1 MKDMDELIKW
11 LQDIGPAAGAY
22 PDELYK
28 TGVELCE
35 KYSKNQAI
43 KATFRVIR
51 PTPLHKK
58 LLRNTLKSTAELL
71 ERKEAADKT
80 TSAPAE
86 QKKANSKKKADR
98 ILPPE
103 KTKTKTPTKKP
114 AKSKMTVSRKPTQ
127 SKKSAKGTQK

>member
-1 MKDMDELIKW
+1 MDELIKW
-11 LQDIGPAAGAY
+11 LQDIGSTADVY

-58 LLRNTLKSTAELL
+58 LLRNTLKSTADLL
-71 ERKEAADKT
+71 ERREAAG
-80 TSAPAE
+80 
-86 QKKANSKKKADR
+86 KKKR
-98 ILPPE
+98 
-103 KTKTKTPTKKP
+103 
-114 AKSKMTVSRKPTQ
+114 TVSYRPKRRKPKTRQ
-127 SKKSAKGTQK
+127 RNR

>member
-11 LQDIGPAAGAY
+11 LKDVGTKVSAY

-28 TGVELCE
+28 AGVELCG
-35 KYSKNQAI
+35 KYSKNRAI
-43 KATFRVIR
+43 MATFRVGR

-58 LLRNTLKSTAELL
+58 LLRNTLMRTAALL
-71 ERKEAADKT
+71 ERRDAADKT

-98 ILPPE
+98 ILPSE

-114 AKSKMTVSRKPTQ
+114 AKSKKTVSRKPTQ

>member
-11 LQDIGPAAGAY
+11 LQDVGPAAGTY

-35 KYSKNQAI
+35 KYSKNQAV

-71 ERKEAADKT
+71 ERKEAAG
-80 TSAPAE
+80 
-86 QKKANSKKKADR
+86 KKKADR
-98 ILPPE
+98 ILPTE
-103 KTKTKTPTKKP
+103 KTKPKTPAKKP
-114 AKSKMTVSRKPTQ
+114 AKSKKTVSRKPTQ
-127 SKKSAKGTQK
+127 SGKNAKGTQK

>member
-1 MKDMDELIKW
+1 MDELIKW
-11 LQDIGPAAGAY
+11 LQDIGPTAGAY

-35 KYSKNQAI
+35 KYSKNPAI

-71 ERKEAADKT
+71 ERKE
-80 TSAPAE
+80 SAG
-86 QKKANSKKKADR
+86 KKKADR

-103 KTKTKTPTKKP
+103 KTKTKTPAKKP
-114 AKSKMTVSRKPTQ
+114 AKSKKTVSRKPTQ
-127 SKKSAKGTQK
+127 YKKNAKGTQK

>member
-1 MKDMDELIKW
+1 MDELIKW
-11 LQDIGPAAGAY
+11 LQDIGSTADVY

-58 LLRNTLKSTAELL
+58 LLRNTLKSTADLL
-71 ERKEAADKT
+71 ERREAAG
-80 TSAPAE
+80 
-86 QKKANSKKKADR
+86 KKKADS

-103 KTKTKTPTKKP
+103 KTKTKNPTKKP
-114 AKSKMTVSRKPTQ
+114 VKSKKTVSRKPTQ
-127 SKKSAKGTQK
+127 PKKSAKGTQK

>member
-11 LQDIGPAAGAY
+11 LQDIGSTADVY

-58 LLRNTLKSTAELL
+58 LLRNTLKSTADLL
-71 ERKEAADKT
+71 ERREAAG
-80 TSAPAE
+80 
-86 QKKANSKKKADR
+86 KKKR
-98 ILPPE
+98 
-103 KTKTKTPTKKP
+103 
-114 AKSKMTVSRKPTQ
+114 TVSYRPKRRKPKTRQ
-127 SKKSAKGTQK
+127 RNR

>member
-11 LQDIGPAAGAY
+11 LQDIGTKVSAY

-28 TGVELCE
+28 AGVELCE
-35 KYSKNQAI
+35 RYSKNQAI
-43 KATFRVIR
+43 KATFRVGR

-58 LLRNTLKSTAELL
+58 LLRNTLMRTAVLL
-71 ERKEAADKT
+71 ERRNAADKT

-103 KTKTKTPTKKP
+103 KVKTQTPTKKP
-114 AKSKMTVSRKPTQ
+114 GKSKKTVSRKPMQ
-127 SKKSAKGTQK
+127 SKKNAKGTQK

>member
-11 LQDIGPAAGAY
+11 LQDVGPNAGTY

-35 KYSKNQAI
+35 KYSKNQAV

-71 ERKEAADKT
+71 ERKEAAG
-80 TSAPAE
+80 
-86 QKKANSKKKADR
+86 KKKADR
-98 ILPPE
+98 ILPTE
-103 KTKTKTPTKKP
+103 KTKPKTPAKKP
-114 AKSKMTVSRKPTQ
+114 AKSKKTVSRKPTQ
-127 SKKSAKGTQK
+127 SGKNAKGTQK

>member
-1 MKDMDELIKW
+1 MDELIKW
-11 LQDIGPAAGAY
+11 LQDVGPAAGAY

-35 KYSKNQAI
+35 RYSKNQAV

-71 ERKEAADKT
+71 ERRESAAGKT
-80 TSAPAE
+80 TSAP
-86 QKKANSKKKADR
+86 KKKKKGAGKKKADKSQ
-98 ILPPE
+98 PP
-103 KTKTKTPTKKP
+103 KAPTKTPAKKP
-114 AKSKMTVSRKPTQ
+114 AKARAKKAGTQKPTQ
-127 SKKSAKGTQK
+127 PKKNAKGTQK